1 LSIFIITSAHY
12 FLLQKVK
19 DLNLKQVPIKDR
31 LIEFEIILID
41 SMIEIIKKYPEM
53 CVDAVKIAEKVNI
66 PDYRFDKILICGVG
80 GSAICG
86 DLLRD
91 LLKDRISIPIDVCR
105 DYHLPAYVDKN
116 TLTFCVSYSGNTE
129 ETLSQFVDCVKIKS
143 KIIGITSDG
152 KLEEWCKKF
161 KLPYVLI
168 PSGYQPRTALPYLFF
183 SIIVCLEKLGVV
195 NLQKEIDETIEL
207 LKKIR
212 TDSVKKLAS
221 SMKDSEIIVYS
232 SDEFSGVAKRL
243 KTQINENSKMPA
255 KYDVFPELDHNE
267 IVSYQNERLNKNSFV
282 LILRDKDEPEEIKAR
297 IEITKEMIK
306 DKVKGIEEIW
316 TEGKSK
322 LARMMSLVFLGD
334 VLSYGLAVLNNV
346 DPIEVESITILKKKL
361 KEKVNIVKKLE
372 KELRL

>member
-1 LSIFIITSAHY
+1 
-12 FLLQKVK
+12 
-19 DLNLKQVPIKDR
+19 
-31 LIEFEIILID
+31 
-41 SMIEIIKKYPEM
+41 MIETIKKYPKM
-53 CVDAVKIAEKVNI
+53 CADATKIAERIKI
-66 PDYRFDKILICGVG
+66 PDYKFDKIVVCGVG

-91 LLKDRISIPIDVCR
+91 LLKTRVSMPIDVCR

-116 TLTFCVSYSGNTE
+116 TLTFCISYSGNTE
-129 ETLSQFVDCVKIKS
+129 ETLSQFIDCVKRKS

-161 KLPYVLI
+161 NLPYVLI
-168 PSGYQPRTALPYLFF
+168 PTGYQPRSALPYLFF
-183 SIIVCLEKLGVV
+183 SMILCLKKLGVV

-207 LKKIR
+207 LKRLK
-212 TDSVKKLAS
+212 TDFVKKLAS

-243 KTQINENSKMPA
+243 KTQINESSKMPA

-267 IVSYQNERLNKNSFV
+267 IVGYQNEKLNKNSFV
-282 LILRDKDEPEEIKAR
+282 LILRNKDEPEEIKAR
-297 IEITKEMIK
+297 IEITKDLIR

-334 VLSYGLAVLNNV
+334 VLSYELAVLNEV
-346 DPIEVESITILKKKL
+346 DPVKVESIVILKKKL
-361 KEKVNIVKKLE
+361 KERLNLVKKLE
-372 KELRL
+372 KDLIKF